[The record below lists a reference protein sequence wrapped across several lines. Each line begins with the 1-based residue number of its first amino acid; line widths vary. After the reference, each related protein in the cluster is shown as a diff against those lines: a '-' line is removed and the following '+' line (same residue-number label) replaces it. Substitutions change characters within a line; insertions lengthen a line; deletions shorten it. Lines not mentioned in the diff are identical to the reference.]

1 MRQFSKEL
9 RSPAQP
15 VSAGGEKIRNSQS
28 DSGLGLHRA
37 LVQSIDRETHR
48 RMLYYMM
55 LTREIED
62 RIERKLYRQG
72 KIVGGVYV
80 GRGQEAIAVGS
91 CILTRPE
98 DVICP
103 SHRDMGAFL
112 IRGMTPPRILA
123 QYMARRDGYTKGKDG
138 NMHMGDLSLHVVSF
152 VSMLADNVPV
162 AAGVGLSFKMR
173 KQDLVVI
180 CYFGDGATSRG
191 DWHEG
196 LNFASVQK
204 LPVIFICNNNQ
215 YAYSTPIELQMAIE
229 NIADRAPAYGM
240 PGEIVD
246 GNDVLAV
253 YDATRR
259 AIERARQGMG
269 PTLLE
274 CKTFRMTG
282 HSAHDD
288 ANYVPKEVFEEWEIR
303 DPIRRYRRVLLEE
316 EILRAEDIEEMQQQ
330 VVGEVDKAVEWAEKC
345 LYPDPEDCLK
355 GVYYDGS

>member
-1 MRQFSKEL
+1 MRTTEN
-9 RSPAQP
+9 
-15 VSAGGEKIRNSQS
+15 SAGVLL
-28 DSGLGLHRA
+28 SGLPVDA
-37 LVQSIDRETHR
+37 IDRETHR
-48 RMLYYMM
+48 RMFYYMV
-55 LTREIED
+55 LTRELED

-80 GRGQEAIAVGS
+80 GRGQEAIGVGS
-91 CILTRPE
+91 AIQTRPQ

-112 IRGMTPPRILA
+112 IRGMTPARILA
-123 QYMARRDGYTKGKDG
+123 QYMGRRDGYTRGRDG
-138 NMHMGDLSLHVVSF
+138 NMHMGDLSLNVVAF

-162 AAGVGLSFKMR
+162 AAGIALAARMR
-173 KQDLVVI
+173 REDRVVL

-196 LNFASVQK
+196 LNFAAVQR
-204 LPVIFICNNNQ
+204 LPVVYLCNNNE
-215 YAYSTPIELQMAIE
+215 YAYSTPLELQMAVE
-229 NIADRAPAYGM
+229 NVADRAVAYGI

-259 AIERARQGMG
+259 AAERARAGYG

-288 ANYVPKEVFEEWEIR
+288 AGYVPKVKFEEWEKR
-303 DPIRRYRRVLLEE
+303 DPIYRYQETL
-316 EILRAEDIEEMQQQ
+316 IE
-330 VVGEVDKAVEWAEKC
+330 GEVMTLDQISEMHRAVVDEVDRAVDWASANP
-345 LYPDPEDCLK
+345 YPEPEDCLT
-355 GVYYDGS
+355 GVYHGQ